1 MTATPTNL
9 AAGSGLTRIGRALRH
24 RNFRL
29 FFGGQGISL
38 IGTWMQQLAMSWLVY
53 KLTGDAF
60 LLGLVNFAGQIPAF
74 VLVPLAG
81 VLIDHWN
88 RHRLLVIT
96 QTLMMV
102 QALALTVLTWLDII
116 NIAQLVVLSVVM
128 GCLNAFDMPTR
139 QAFLPEMLTNKDD
152 LSNAIALNSSLF
164 HGARLIGPSLAGFTI
179 AWAGEKVCF
188 LLNALSFL
196 AVIVALLRMDV
207 PRTQRPAHRRSVV
220 QGLREGVRYTFG
232 FAPIRAII
240 LLVAVISLV
249 GTPYTVL
256 MPIVA
261 DKILGG
267 GPEEGAY
274 LLGWLMTA
282 SGMGALTGAVY
293 MASRQTVLGLGT
305 KIVLACSLFAGGLMV
320 FSASRLVWLSLVAM
334 VPTGFGLMVM
344 MASCNTILQT
354 IVDDDKRGRVMSLY
368 TMAFMGLAPFG
379 SLVAGSVASHTGTPA
394 TLLLC
399 GAGCLAAGLV
409 FGVRLGALRRLIRPI
424 YVQRGIL
431 PEAASGIRP
440 VQDLC
445 ENAGPALP
453 EQVASAERS

>member
-1 MTATPTNL
+1 MAATHPNVTAV
-9 AAGSGLTRIGRALRH
+9 SGLKRIGRALRH

-29 FFGGQGISL
+29 FFGGQGVSL

-53 KLTGDAF
+53 VLTRDAF

-74 VLVPLAG
+74 LLVPFAG

-102 QALALTVLTWLDII
+102 QAITLTVLTWLDVIDI
-116 NIAQLVVLSVVM
+116 TQLVLLSVFM
-128 GCLNAFDMPTR
+128 GCLNAFDMPGR
-139 QAFLPEMLTNKDD
+139 QAFLPDMLTDKDD
-152 LSNAIALNSSLF
+152 LGNAIALNSSLF
-164 HGARLIGPSLAGFTI
+164 HGARLIGPSLAGFVI
-179 AWAGEKVCF
+179 AWAGAKVCF

-207 PRTQRPAHRRSVV
+207 PPARRPRGHNSVV
-220 QGLREGVRYTFG
+220 QGLREGLRYAFG
-232 FAPIRAII
+232 FSPIRAII

-249 GTPYTVL
+249 GMPYTVL
-256 MPIVA
+256 VPIVA
-261 DKILGG
+261 DRILGG
-267 GPEEGAY
+267 GAS

-282 SGMGALTGAVY
+282 SGLGALTGAIY
-293 MASRQTVLGLGT
+293 MASRQTVLGLGA

-320 FSASRLVWLSLVAM
+320 FSHSRLLGLSLVTL
-334 VPTGFGLMVM
+334 VVSGFGMMVM

-379 SLVAGSVASHTGTPA
+379 SLIAGSIASAAGTPA
-394 TLLLC
+394 TLLLS
-399 GAGCLAAGLV
+399 GAGCLVAGLV
-409 FGVRLGALRRLIRPI
+409 FGVRLGALRRLVRPI

-431 PEAASGIRP
+431 PEAASGMQP

-445 ENAGPALP
+445 KNAGAALP
-453 EQVASAERS
+453 DAVASAEGS